1 MYLKLVLW
9 LSEIHYAVGHQNLK
23 HVPFLLIGQWLIKS
37 QRDTFRICAHQNRNS
52 SNWNLAICTS
62 NKSSCIQLAWFFT
75 KKNNLRTSC
84 QWHCCF
90 VMPIIMVLSI
100 YRNFLLQFYYM
111 YWFSDAKQFSFNKE
125 ILNFV
130 CIINYLIIS
139 NPRSKS
145 TSFSSPEP
153 KTQVSFLIKICPLSV
168 IVVVIWAF
176 WPLDP

>member
-1 MYLKLVLW
+1 MLW
-9 LSEIHYAVGHQNLK
+9 LNEIHYAVGHQNLK
-23 HVPFLLIGQWLIKS
+23 HVPFLLIGRWLIKS

-52 SNWNLAICTS
+52 SIWNLAICTS

-75 KKNNLRTSC
+75 KTNNLRTVNDTGALWC
-84 QWHCCF
+84 QLT
-90 VMPIIMVLSI
+90 VLTI

-111 YWFSDAKQFSFNKE
+111 YRFSDAKQFSFNKE

-153 KTQVSFLIKICPLSV
+153 RTQVSFLIKICPLSV